1 MSLID
6 ADSQVLECTRVY
18 LALFFTFVA
27 AFYTARILFLKQR
40 EQRDFVF
47 PGNACSGTWW
57 NHLAFRVFRVLIW
70 GVCVFRVPF
79 PGLDT
84 ALVMFPGLESAA
96 VIGTGVVLLSLS
108 FAYVLVVHFSMHMS
122 WRSGIDP
129 GGPTTLMTG
138 GFYKYS
144 RNPMFL
150 GVSLAQL
157 GFFLA
162 LPSLFSLLCLCIGQ
176 VFLHRQIRSEER
188 HLAQLFPD
196 TYPAYC
202 RKVGRWLTLRPGS
215 AH

>member
-6 ADSQVLECTRVY
+6 ADSQALECTRVY

-27 AFYTARILFLKQR
+27 AFYTVRILFLKQR

-47 PGNACSGTWW
+47 PGNVCSDTWW

-84 ALVMFPGLESAA
+84 ALVMLPGLQSDA

-129 GGPTTLMTG
+129 GGPATLMTG